1 MKQGSYLKHLAPTV
15 GHKEDILSEMGKHNM
30 NISCELVEEMM
41 KADMNTFA
49 KDIPCLASSERK
61 GIDDRIKDVWGSQ
74 GDNPVYIRDIP
85 HVQSASQPIEG
96 AKTPTD
102 RRFPIPVSEIRDRKR
117 PLGQMIWKRPVQ
129 KPTAISKEKAEHK
142 RRIHR
147 FNIQYPSTSTLSDPE
162 IKEHAWA
169 NVVQVNQTSQGTTL
183 QYFPVLNRKTMQLA
197 YMLLPSYIGSPADA
211 IRTMPGFTPFLADH
225 RHEGLEPKCL
235 LTGVSLEICGNY
247 W

>member
-102 RRFPIPVSEIRDRKR
+102 LRFPIPVSEIRDRKR

-162 IKEHAWA
+162 IKEH
-169 NVVQVNQTSQGTTL
+169 VGEC
-183 QYFPVLNRKTMQLA
+183 
-197 YMLLPSYIGSPADA
+197 G
-211 IRTMPGFTPFLADH
+211 PGESNP
-225 RHEGLEPKCL
+225 P
-235 LTGVSLEICGNY
+235 GNY
-247 W
+247 ITVLSRAEQENHAASIYVIAILYRFTSGCYPNHAWVYTIFGRP